1 MHRSTKSATPS
12 QIALHRL
19 PVQLRMLVRV
29 MGEAGAFQLVQSRGG
44 TPFTVPK
51 HLHSPQGER
60 LVELCNSPEAAA
72 LLVRE
77 LPGETIQLPKY
88 DSVVRQLRHQRVM
101 QLRRDGRQLA
111 EIALTVG
118 YSQRQVINVL
128 NAGLPGCAAD
138 ELDTARDRDQLDMFG
153 HEDDLADA

>member
-1 MHRSTKSATPS
+1 MRSTRHQPPS
-12 QIALHRL
+12 LIALHRL

-29 MGEAGAFQLVQSRGG
+29 MGEAGAFQLVQARGG

-60 LVELCNSPEAAA
+60 LVELCASPDAAA
-72 LLVRE
+72 RLVSE
-77 LPGETIQLPKY
+77 MPGETIQLPKY
-88 DSVVRQLRHQRVM
+88 DSVVRQLRHQRVV

-111 EIALTVG
+111 EIAMAVG
-118 YSQRQVINVL
+118 YSVRQVINVL
-128 NAGLPGCAAD
+128 NAGTLPGVPTD
-138 ELDTARDRDQLDMFG
+138 DQDGRPHRDQLDMFG